1 MKPDVLKQIGE
12 IEEKRRQMSNNNNNG
27 SIVLQQDGKEPIQ
40 LTQEQILQHL
50 NEQNKKMQELVE
62 ILKQRDKTIFML
74 QEQLKRNE
82 TSQSSPIFVNDES
95 NLNESKLNES
105 KLNESKLNES
115 KLNESKLNES
125 KLNEIITIINNNHK
139 EIKQHLKTVKNN
151 GLSNDF
157 NSFNLK
163 LN

>member
-1 MKPDVLKQIGE
+1 
-12 IEEKRRQMSNNNNNG
+12 
-27 SIVLQQDGKEPIQ
+27 
-40 LTQEQILQHL
+40 
-50 NEQNKKMQELVE
+50 QELVE
-62 ILKQRDKTIFML
+62 ILKQRDKTISIL
-74 QEQLKRNE
+74 QEQLKCNE
-82 TSQSSPIFVNDES
+82 TSQPSPTFVND
-95 NLNESKLNES
+95 
-105 KLNESKLNES
+105 ES